1 MSLLLGVSVE
11 RESRPHTTAVFTLV
25 EPIPR
30 AKAMSS
36 VAQPEAGR
44 LTVSDGKWRWRKV
57 SPNKIRGP
65 LAK

>member
-44 LTVSDGKWRWRKV
+44 LSFRWEVEVEK
-57 SPNKIRGP
+57 SFPK
-65 LAK
+65 